1 MSERNRKNKFYQ
13 LRHELYNDETK
24 REYPIKKLS
33 KEIGIAAPKISELE
47 LDTRNATLTE
57 LIAYNKRFN
66 VPIDYLLG
74 ITDSRTY
81 ESTGISFA
89 TGLSDRSIQVLKE
102 WNKLKKTPI
111 NGINGYGSTD
121 IDALNLLLEDYYLS
135 MEAAGQKGLAD
146 WSIFHHIYNYIFS
159 EHLKKHPYNI
169 VKYTHAPDVSDEI
182 RSELKKGDVIISNGV
197 ERTIDEI
204 EIYNERGFES
214 ASDNLSIYNDT
225 NQKETYR
232 INFQKVMDS
241 YTKNNILL
249 ILERIKK
256 HVKGGK

>member
-1 MSERNRKNKFYQ
+1 MNNYRFLEMRVDKLGRKKMTQDELAKKLNIDRNRIQQ
-13 LRHELYNDETK
+13 LETSPKVIPKEEEL
-24 REYPIKKLS
+24 R
-33 KEIGIAAPKISELE
+33 
-47 LDTRNATLTE
+47 
-57 LIAYNKRFN
+57 AYCEHFN
-66 VPIDYLLG
+66 TTSDYLLG
-74 ITDSRTY
+74 IRDTRPVD
-81 ESTGISFA
+81 ENLAMISKV
-89 TGLSDRSIQVLKE
+89 TGLSDRSIQVLKK

-111 NGINGYGSTD
+111 NGINGYGGTD

-135 MEAAGQKGLAD
+135 METAGQKGLAD